1 MKYHTEPRKE
11 PAFAELGYRSHV
23 PGTTTESISSPRR
36 AAFGRRLRELRE
48 TKGMTQTSLAAA
60 AGLNRSFYV
69 RVEHGQHSI
78 SVDRLYAIATALD
91 VDIRQLFPDIADN
104 QASPARMATT
114 PAPQTRPRAS

>member
-23 PGTTTESISSPRR
+23 PGTMTEPISSPRR

-48 TKGMTQTSLAAA
+48 TKGLTQTSLAAA

-78 SVDRLYAIATALD
+78 SVDRLYAIAAALD
-91 VDIRQLFPDIADN
+91 VDIRQLFPDIAGN
-104 QASPARMATT
+104 QASPVPMATT
-114 PAPQTRPRAS
+114 PARHTRPHAS